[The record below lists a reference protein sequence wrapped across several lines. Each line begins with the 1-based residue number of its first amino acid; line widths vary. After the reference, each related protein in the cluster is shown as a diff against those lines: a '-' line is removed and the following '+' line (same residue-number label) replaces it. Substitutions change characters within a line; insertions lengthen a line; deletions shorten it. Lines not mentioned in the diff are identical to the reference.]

1 MDYQLHHHLL
11 IWLEE
16 AAEMLRESL
25 RHPLQVE
32 EKQGAADL
40 VTEMDQAVEAFFRKK
55 QQVYYPDHRMIGEE
69 GTHDADSGKGIVWV
83 IDPIDGTLNFV
94 KQKNNFGIMIG
105 IFEDGKP
112 LAGYIY
118 QVMAKELYYGL
129 VGQGVYVNHQPLVPL
144 EVPYLQDSLMVGNVG
159 MFALNYCN
167 SQRLLKSVLGI
178 RAHGSAALE
187 IIEVLRGQASCY
199 LSFRLKPWDF
209 AAGWAICQAAG
220 IKVTQADG
228 SPLSILE
235 ASSVIFAYEHIH
247 EEAIQVLNSEKEIGE
262 INEYS

>member
-1 MDYQLHHHLL
+1 MDYELHHRLL

-16 AAEMLRESL
+16 AAEMLRESIKS
-25 RHPLQVE
+25 PLYVE
-32 EKQGAADL
+32 QKQDASDL
-40 VTEMDQAVEAFFRKK
+40 VTEMDREIEAFFREK
-55 QQVYYPDHRMIGEE
+55 QKAYYPHHRIIGEE
-69 GTHDADSGKGIVWV
+69 GVDNAVSEKGVVWV

-94 KQKNNFGIMIG
+94 KQKNNFGMMIG

-118 QVMAKELYYGL
+118 QVMAHELYYGI
-129 VGQGVYVNHQPLVPL
+129 VGEGVYLNNQALMPV
-144 EVPYLQDSLMVGNVG
+144 EVPNLRDSVMVGNVG

-167 SQRLLKSVLGI
+167 SQRLLKSVLGV

-187 IIEVLRGQASCY
+187 IIEVLKGQASCY

-209 AAGWAICQAAG
+209 AAGWAMCHAAG

-228 SPLSILE
+228 SPVSILKP
-235 ASSVIFAYEHIH
+235 SSVVFAHEHVHRDVIH
-247 EEAIQVLNSEKEIGE
+247 ILNTTKEIGE
-262 INEYS
+262 IHEYS